1 VHLPSG
7 QKLKQNKTAADK
19 TFYILYGCSNTQKN
33 MPDIATQSS
42 WKKKETKKGRN
53 KRKKC
58 KINNQSIHGKRMNI

>member
-7 QKLKQNKTAADK
+7 QKLKQNKTADK
-19 TFYILYGCSNTQKN
+19 LFYILYGCSKTQKN

-53 KRKKC
+53 KERKKQ
-58 KINNQSIHGKRMNI
+58 KKEMQNK